1 MLSRIFRRLVPLLT
15 FTNQEIGLSI
25 AFFKRL
31 LERKGVF
38 QSAVMRQPWS
48 GWDEYNLRIA
58 DELLEHYLALEKEI
72 VE

>member
-1 MLSRIFRRLVPLLT
+1 MLT

-31 LERKGVF
+31 LERKGIF
-38 QSAVMRQPWS
+38 QSAMLRQPWS
-48 GWDEYNLRIA
+48 GWDEYNLQIA
-58 DELLEHYLALEKEI
+58 DELIEPFLALEMEI